1 MGKLDEK
8 TNHTIIIKEYML
20 RIPQSLLFAE
30 PLATVF
36 ERKNMTN
43 FSYNFYR
50 SKRKVMGTGIDKSC

>member
-8 TNHTIIIKEYML
+8 TNHKIIIKEYML
-20 RIPQSLLFAE
+20 RIPQFLLFAE

-36 ERKNMTN
+36 ERKNVTN

-50 SKRKVMGTGIDKSC
+50 SKKESYGHRY